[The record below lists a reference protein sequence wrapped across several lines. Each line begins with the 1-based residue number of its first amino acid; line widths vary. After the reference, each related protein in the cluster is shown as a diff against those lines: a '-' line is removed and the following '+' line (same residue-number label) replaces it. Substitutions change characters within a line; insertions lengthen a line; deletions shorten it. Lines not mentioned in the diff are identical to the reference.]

1 MPSSLPLGGTNVLIG
16 GALLFV
22 GYLIKYRQW
31 TWLISE
37 STALMSPDG
46 ETALL
51 TGSIIGNVTI
61 VVGGTLL
68 LVGTVQVLGLIGP
81 LPDWILLLLLV
92 GTTILVA
99 PRLSYNL
106 APE

>member
-1 MPSSLPLGGTNVLIG
+1 MPSPLTVGGTKVGLGGVL
-16 GALLFV
+16 LLI
-22 GYLIKYRQW
+22 GYLIKYQQW

-37 STALMSPDG
+37 TTALVSPDD
-46 ETALL
+46 ETALVV
-51 TGSIIGNVTI
+51 GSIVGNVSV

-68 LVGTVQVLGLIGP
+68 LIGSVQSLGLIGT
-81 LPDWILLLLLV
+81 LPDWILLLLLT

-106 APE
+106 EPV